1 MVLIDDDEGGIRSDE
16 FMKFCQ
22 GFMRVGNDLG
32 KPLDLFRTENEIA
45 NSQVQIIL
53 KNTLGVDIKKPAS
66 TEVYKVND
74 AAHFHEWAEHM
85 KREGKDIGQL
95 DLILICI
102 PDRDH
107 DETYQ
112 SIKVL
117 TELNYGKIRA

>member
-1 MVLIDDDEGGIRSDE
+1 MI
-16 FMKFCQ
+16 
-22 GFMRVGNDLG
+22 
-32 KPLDLFRTENEIA
+32 FRYE
-45 NSQVQIIL
+45 SFS
-53 KNTLGVDIKKPAS
+53 KNILGVDIKKP
-66 TEVYKVND
+66 VDQQVFKVND

-85 KREGKDIGQL
+85 KRNDKDIGKL

-117 TELNYGKIRA
+117 TELNYGKIKCL